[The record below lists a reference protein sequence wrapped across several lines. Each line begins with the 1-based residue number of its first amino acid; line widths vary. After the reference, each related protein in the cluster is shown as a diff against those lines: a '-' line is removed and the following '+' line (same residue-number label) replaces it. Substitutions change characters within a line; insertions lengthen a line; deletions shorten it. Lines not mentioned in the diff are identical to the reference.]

1 MATQGWIADIIGDWV
16 KKNPQ
21 KKAKDAKEKPFIGVD
36 ATKLTGKY
44 TGQLA
49 SATVVDERLVI
60 SADACKGLEKV
71 VDASFPMPVEH
82 RECIRH
88 LYSNFLK
95 KFHGTVI
102 TDHLYHV
109 TKSYT
114 KEGFKYH
121 MGQIHVAKPEA
132 IQFLEKHHSRIW
144 YTCGFGEGNK
154 CDYLT
159 NNMSESINAKIRGLK
174 ELLPHELVDSIRDL
188 IMEKMTTRREVAKN
202 LGDEILMSV
211 MKQLN
216 DLTSL
221 LKVVKVARSDDGFA
235 EVTLVDADNMTRRH
249 TVDLDNRKCSCRVWQ
264 VSGRVAPMT
273 HRSQWPIVDLGFKV
287 HALRQKSGARSPRV
301 QRIRGCL
308 EPGRKKFIV
317 LQNQPAQTTCNFDV
331 EPHVEPQLTVAEAC
345 RFFHPDNLAH
355 RPGIV
360 VVAVACATA
369 SDAAFKIL
377 GFREWMASSSSQ
389 TTMAYNPATRGH
401 FGPYENTAAGCSCSA
416 APLPPQ
422 APVAVWPAAAPF
434 DARADSPPR
443 APLLTRSCKLPPHAS
458 TCCLPVHL
466 AGAAVPPT
474 PSLLASCAA
483 ARGRPNGC

>member
-1 MATQGWIADIIGDWV
+1 M
-16 KKNPQ
+16 
-21 KKAKDAKEKPFIGVD
+21 
-36 ATKLTGKY
+36 
-44 TGQLA
+44 
-49 SATVVDERLVI
+49 I
-60 SADACKGLEKV
+60 STDACKGLEKV

-264 VSGRVAPMT
+264 VSGKPCRHALAWICTNRGIIQDFVSPYYSVQMFRAAYAGRVAPMT

-308 EPGRKKFIV
+308 EPGRKKVKCKRCHGFGHF
-317 LQNQPAQTTCNFDV
+317 QKTCK
-331 EPHVEPQLTVAEAC
+331 QA
-345 RFFHPDNLAH
+345 
-355 RPGIV
+355 RPGDEHDMG
-360 VVAVACATA
+360 
-369 SDAAFKIL
+369 S
-377 GFREWMASSSSQ
+377 
-389 TTMAYNPATRGH
+389 
-401 FGPYENTAAGCSCSA
+401 
-416 APLPPQ
+416 
-422 APVAVWPAAAPF
+422 
-434 DARADSPPR
+434 
-443 APLLTRSCKLPPHAS
+443 
-458 TCCLPVHL
+458 
-466 AGAAVPPT
+466 
-474 PSLLASCAA
+474 
-483 ARGRPNGC
+483 

>member
-1 MATQGWIADIIGDWV
+1 MKVALEQIRGKFEESFQLLFNWKAEMEKSPS
-16 KKNPQ
+16 KKMCFKRIFVALKPCIDGFL
-21 KKAKDAKEKPFIGVD
+21 AGCRPFIGVD
-36 ATKLTGKY
+36 ATKLT
-44 TGQLA
+44 
-49 SATVVDERLVI
+49 ERLVI

-308 EPGRKKFIV
+308 EPGRKKVKCKRCHGFGHF
-317 LQNQPAQTTCNFDV
+317 QKTCK
-331 EPHVEPQLTVAEAC
+331 QA
-345 RFFHPDNLAH
+345 
-355 RPGIV
+355 RPGDEHDMG
-360 VVAVACATA
+360 
-369 SDAAFKIL
+369 S
-377 GFREWMASSSSQ
+377 
-389 TTMAYNPATRGH
+389 
-401 FGPYENTAAGCSCSA
+401 
-416 APLPPQ
+416 
-422 APVAVWPAAAPF
+422 
-434 DARADSPPR
+434 
-443 APLLTRSCKLPPHAS
+443 
-458 TCCLPVHL
+458 
-466 AGAAVPPT
+466 
-474 PSLLASCAA
+474 
-483 ARGRPNGC
+483 

>member
-1 MATQGWIADIIGDWV
+1 M
-16 KKNPQ
+16 
-21 KKAKDAKEKPFIGVD
+21 
-36 ATKLTGKY
+36 
-44 TGQLA
+44 
-49 SATVVDERLVI
+49 I
-60 SADACKGLEKV
+60 STDACKGLEKV

-109 TKSYT
+109 NKSYT

-264 VSGRVAPMT
+264 VSGKPCRHALAWICTNSGIIQDFVSPYYSVQMFRAAYAGRVAPMT

-308 EPGRKKFIV
+308 EPGRKKVKCKRCHGFGHF
-317 LQNQPAQTTCNFDV
+317 QKTCK
-331 EPHVEPQLTVAEAC
+331 QA
-345 RFFHPDNLAH
+345 
-355 RPGIV
+355 RPGDEHDMG
-360 VVAVACATA
+360 
-369 SDAAFKIL
+369 S
-377 GFREWMASSSSQ
+377 
-389 TTMAYNPATRGH
+389 
-401 FGPYENTAAGCSCSA
+401 
-416 APLPPQ
+416 
-422 APVAVWPAAAPF
+422 
-434 DARADSPPR
+434 
-443 APLLTRSCKLPPHAS
+443 
-458 TCCLPVHL
+458 
-466 AGAAVPPT
+466 
-474 PSLLASCAA
+474 
-483 ARGRPNGC
+483 

>member
-1 MATQGWIADIIGDWV
+1 M
-16 KKNPQ
+16 
-21 KKAKDAKEKPFIGVD
+21 
-36 ATKLTGKY
+36 
-44 TGQLA
+44 
-49 SATVVDERLVI
+49 I

-159 NNMSESINAKIRGLK
+159 NNMLESINAKIRGLK

-264 VSGRVAPMT
+264 VSGKPCRHALAWICTNRGIIQDFVSPYYSVQMFRAAYAGRVAPMT

-287 HALRQKSGARSPRV
+287 HAPRQKSGARSPRV
-301 QRIRGCL
+301 QRIRGYL
-308 EPGRKKFIV
+308 EPGRKKVKCKRCHGFGHF
-317 LQNQPAQTTCNFDV
+317 QKTCK
-331 EPHVEPQLTVAEAC
+331 QA
-345 RFFHPDNLAH
+345 
-355 RPGIV
+355 RPGDEHDMG
-360 VVAVACATA
+360 
-369 SDAAFKIL
+369 S
-377 GFREWMASSSSQ
+377 
-389 TTMAYNPATRGH
+389 
-401 FGPYENTAAGCSCSA
+401 
-416 APLPPQ
+416 
-422 APVAVWPAAAPF
+422 
-434 DARADSPPR
+434 
-443 APLLTRSCKLPPHAS
+443 
-458 TCCLPVHL
+458 
-466 AGAAVPPT
+466 
-474 PSLLASCAA
+474 
-483 ARGRPNGC
+483 